1 MTKRIFGGAF
11 IVSLVAI
18 ISAVAMVLGVAYTKE
33 QQLFKRQLEQQAMLL
48 AATMENTSPDDD
60 VESLRKLSHD
70 IHGTFENRI
79 TYIGQDGTVLF
90 DNEADPATMENHLG
104 REEVVAAKQSGTGTA
119 IRESYTM
126 SEMTVY
132 CARVIGY
139 DCIVR
144 VAGTMDTVAARIAG
158 MWWEVLLIVII
169 AAMVSLGVAA
179 IVARVVVKPINSIDL
194 KNPDIG
200 ESYSE
205 IAPLL
210 HRISEQNHEI
220 DQQIAEL
227 TRSRKEFS
235 LITENMSEGFIII
248 DSRTEVLS
256 YNTAALKILGSDFTG
271 SSRSV
276 LVLNR
281 SEAFRS
287 AVEDA
292 LAGKRS
298 ETDLTLSE
306 KIYQVIAT
314 PAFTGSSVT
323 GAVMIILDITEK
335 EAREELRR
343 EFTSNVSHELKTPL
357 TTIYGISDMLV
368 GGIVK
373 PEDIPGFAKNI
384 RDEAGRMITL
394 IQDILKLSQLDENT
408 FSDQRER
415 VDLYELAQSAAE
427 RLRPQADEKHVTI
440 SVTGERSEFTGI
452 ATVLEEMIYN
462 LLDNAVKYNK
472 QGGRAD
478 VDVRSSGD
486 DIVVTVSDTGIGV
499 PADSI
504 DRIFERFYRADKSH
518 SRSVCAAAAH
528 TSAAGNTL
536 FDINADRAGSPRF
549 FQEQL
554 SGAESGV
561 AAVRGDILPAD
572 GQRYAVPGADH
583 NSHFIGKG
591 NALHYGLKK
600 VVAVVAL
607 SGDIEI
613 QIQLCVCIQL
623 IDPYP
628 ARGSHFLSSSTNSFM
643 RWSAVVMCCTE
654 YA

>member
-139 DCIVR
+139 GCIVR

-158 MWWEVLLIVII
+158 MWWEVLLVVIT

-518 SRSVCAAAAH
+518 SRKIGVTGLGLSIVKH
-528 TSAAGNTL
+528 GVSLHG
-536 FDINADRAGSPRF
+536 GSITVKSS
-549 FQEQL
+549 EG
-554 SGAESGV
+554 SGTTFTMA
-561 AAVRGDILPAD
+561 LPK
-572 GQRYAVPGADH
+572 
-583 NSHFIGKG
+583 N
-591 NALHYGLKK
+591 
-600 VVAVVAL
+600 
-607 SGDIEI
+607 
-613 QIQLCVCIQL
+613 
-623 IDPYP
+623 
-628 ARGSHFLSSSTNSFM
+628 
-643 RWSAVVMCCTE
+643 
-654 YA
+654 

>member
-60 VESLRKLSHD
+60 VESLRNLSHD

-158 MWWEVLLIVII
+158 MWWEVLLVVII

-276 LVLNR
+276 LVLNH

-518 SRSVCAAAAH
+518 SRKIGGTGLGLSIVKH
-528 TSAAGNTL
+528 GVSLHG
-536 FDINADRAGSPRF
+536 GSITVKSS
-549 FQEQL
+549 EG
-554 SGAESGV
+554 SGTTFTMA
-561 AAVRGDILPAD
+561 LPK
-572 GQRYAVPGADH
+572 
-583 NSHFIGKG
+583 N
-591 NALHYGLKK
+591 
-600 VVAVVAL
+600 
-607 SGDIEI
+607 
-613 QIQLCVCIQL
+613 
-623 IDPYP
+623 
-628 ARGSHFLSSSTNSFM
+628 
-643 RWSAVVMCCTE
+643 
-654 YA
+654 

>member
-139 DCIVR
+139 GCIVR

-158 MWWEVLLIVII
+158 MWWEVLLVVIT

-384 RDEAGRMITL
+384 RDEASRMITL

-518 SRSVCAAAAH
+518 SRKIGGTGLGLSIVKH
-528 TSAAGNTL
+528 GVSLHG
-536 FDINADRAGSPRF
+536 GSITVKSS
-549 FQEQL
+549 EG
-554 SGAESGV
+554 SGTTFTMA
-561 AAVRGDILPAD
+561 LPK
-572 GQRYAVPGADH
+572 
-583 NSHFIGKG
+583 N
-591 NALHYGLKK
+591 
-600 VVAVVAL
+600 
-607 SGDIEI
+607 
-613 QIQLCVCIQL
+613 
-623 IDPYP
+623 
-628 ARGSHFLSSSTNSFM
+628 
-643 RWSAVVMCCTE
+643 
-654 YA
+654 

>member
-60 VESLRKLSHD
+60 VVSLRKLSHD

-139 DCIVR
+139 GCIVR

-158 MWWEVLLIVII
+158 MWWEVLLVVII

-518 SRSVCAAAAH
+518 SRKIGGTGLGLSIVKH
-528 TSAAGNTL
+528 GVSLHG
-536 FDINADRAGSPRF
+536 GSITVKSS
-549 FQEQL
+549 EG
-554 SGAESGV
+554 SGTTFTMA
-561 AAVRGDILPAD
+561 LPK
-572 GQRYAVPGADH
+572 
-583 NSHFIGKG
+583 N
-591 NALHYGLKK
+591 
-600 VVAVVAL
+600 
-607 SGDIEI
+607 
-613 QIQLCVCIQL
+613 
-623 IDPYP
+623 
-628 ARGSHFLSSSTNSFM
+628 
-643 RWSAVVMCCTE
+643 
-654 YA
+654 

>member
-139 DCIVR
+139 GCIVR

-158 MWWEVLLIVII
+158 MWWEVLLIVIT

-373 PEDIPGFAKNI
+373 PADIPGFAKNI

-462 LLDNAVKYNK
+462 LVDNAVKYNK

-518 SRSVCAAAAH
+518 SRKIGGTGLGLSIVKH
-528 TSAAGNTL
+528 GVSLHG
-536 FDINADRAGSPRF
+536 GSITVKSS
-549 FQEQL
+549 EG
-554 SGAESGV
+554 SGTTFTMA
-561 AAVRGDILPAD
+561 LPK
-572 GQRYAVPGADH
+572 
-583 NSHFIGKG
+583 N
-591 NALHYGLKK
+591 
-600 VVAVVAL
+600 
-607 SGDIEI
+607 
-613 QIQLCVCIQL
+613 
-623 IDPYP
+623 
-628 ARGSHFLSSSTNSFM
+628 
-643 RWSAVVMCCTE
+643 
-654 YA
+654 

>member
-139 DCIVR
+139 GCIVR

-158 MWWEVLLIVII
+158 MWWEVLLVVII

-452 ATVLEEMIYN
+452 ATVLEEMVYN

-518 SRSVCAAAAH
+518 SRKIGGTGLGLSIVKH
-528 TSAAGNTL
+528 GVSLHG
-536 FDINADRAGSPRF
+536 GSITVKSS
-549 FQEQL
+549 EG
-554 SGAESGV
+554 SGTTFTMA
-561 AAVRGDILPAD
+561 LPK
-572 GQRYAVPGADH
+572 
-583 NSHFIGKG
+583 N
-591 NALHYGLKK
+591 
-600 VVAVVAL
+600 
-607 SGDIEI
+607 
-613 QIQLCVCIQL
+613 
-623 IDPYP
+623 
-628 ARGSHFLSSSTNSFM
+628 
-643 RWSAVVMCCTE
+643 
-654 YA
+654 

>member
-478 VDVRSSGD
+478 VDVRSGD

-518 SRSVCAAAAH
+518 SRKIGGTGLGLSIVKH
-528 TSAAGNTL
+528 GVSLHG
-536 FDINADRAGSPRF
+536 GSITVKSS
-549 FQEQL
+549 EG
-554 SGAESGV
+554 SGTTFTMA
-561 AAVRGDILPAD
+561 LPK
-572 GQRYAVPGADH
+572 
-583 NSHFIGKG
+583 N
-591 NALHYGLKK
+591 
-600 VVAVVAL
+600 
-607 SGDIEI
+607 
-613 QIQLCVCIQL
+613 
-623 IDPYP
+623 
-628 ARGSHFLSSSTNSFM
+628 
-643 RWSAVVMCCTE
+643 
-654 YA
+654 

>member
-139 DCIVR
+139 GCIVR

-158 MWWEVLLIVII
+158 MWWEVLLVVII

-427 RLRPQADEKHVTI
+427 RLRPQADEKHVII

-518 SRSVCAAAAH
+518 SRKIGGTGLGLSIVKH
-528 TSAAGNTL
+528 GVSLHG
-536 FDINADRAGSPRF
+536 GSITVKSS
-549 FQEQL
+549 EG
-554 SGAESGV
+554 SGTTFTMA
-561 AAVRGDILPAD
+561 LPK
-572 GQRYAVPGADH
+572 
-583 NSHFIGKG
+583 N
-591 NALHYGLKK
+591 
-600 VVAVVAL
+600 
-607 SGDIEI
+607 
-613 QIQLCVCIQL
+613 
-623 IDPYP
+623 
-628 ARGSHFLSSSTNSFM
+628 
-643 RWSAVVMCCTE
+643 
-654 YA
+654 

>member
-139 DCIVR
+139 GCIVR

-158 MWWEVLLIVII
+158 MWWEVLLVVIT

-323 GAVMIILDITEK
+323 GAVMIFLDITEK

-518 SRSVCAAAAH
+518 SRKIGGTGLGLSIVKH
-528 TSAAGNTL
+528 GVSLHG
-536 FDINADRAGSPRF
+536 GSITVKSS
-549 FQEQL
+549 EG
-554 SGAESGV
+554 SGTTFTMA
-561 AAVRGDILPAD
+561 LPK
-572 GQRYAVPGADH
+572 
-583 NSHFIGKG
+583 N
-591 NALHYGLKK
+591 
-600 VVAVVAL
+600 
-607 SGDIEI
+607 
-613 QIQLCVCIQL
+613 
-623 IDPYP
+623 
-628 ARGSHFLSSSTNSFM
+628 
-643 RWSAVVMCCTE
+643 
-654 YA
+654 

>member
-139 DCIVR
+139 GCIVR

-158 MWWEVLLIVII
+158 MWWEVLLVVIT

-210 HRISEQNHEI
+210 DRISEQNHVI

-235 LITENMSEGFIII
+235 LITENMSEGFIILA
-248 DSRTEVLS
+248 SRTEVLS
-256 YNTAALKILGSDFTG
+256 YNTAALKILGSDFSG

-486 DIVVTVSDTGIGV
+486 DIVVSVSDSGIGV
-499 PADSI
+499 PADSF
-504 DRIFERFYRADKSH
+504 DRLFERFYRADKSH
-518 SRSVCAAAAH
+518 SRKIGGTGLGLSIVKH
-528 TSAAGNTL
+528 GVSLHGGSITVKSNEGSATTFTMA
-536 FDINADRAGSPRF
+536 
-549 FQEQL
+549 
-554 SGAESGV
+554 
-561 AAVRGDILPAD
+561 LPK
-572 GQRYAVPGADH
+572 
-583 NSHFIGKG
+583 N
-591 NALHYGLKK
+591 
-600 VVAVVAL
+600 
-607 SGDIEI
+607 
-613 QIQLCVCIQL
+613 
-623 IDPYP
+623 
-628 ARGSHFLSSSTNSFM
+628 
-643 RWSAVVMCCTE
+643 
-654 YA
+654 

>member
-518 SRSVCAAAAH
+518 SRKIGGTGLGLSIVKH
-528 TSAAGNTL
+528 GVL
-536 FDINADRAGSPRF
+536 LHGGSITVKSS
-549 FQEQL
+549 EG
-554 SGAESGV
+554 SGTTFTMA
-561 AAVRGDILPAD
+561 LPK
-572 GQRYAVPGADH
+572 
-583 NSHFIGKG
+583 N
-591 NALHYGLKK
+591 
-600 VVAVVAL
+600 
-607 SGDIEI
+607 
-613 QIQLCVCIQL
+613 
-623 IDPYP
+623 
-628 ARGSHFLSSSTNSFM
+628 
-643 RWSAVVMCCTE
+643 
-654 YA
+654 

>member
-292 LAGKRS
+292 LAGKRC

-478 VDVRSSGD
+478 VDVRSSGG

-518 SRSVCAAAAH
+518 SRKIGGTGLGLSIVKH
-528 TSAAGNTL
+528 GVSLHG
-536 FDINADRAGSPRF
+536 GSITVKSS
-549 FQEQL
+549 EG
-554 SGAESGV
+554 SGTTFTMA
-561 AAVRGDILPAD
+561 LPK
-572 GQRYAVPGADH
+572 
-583 NSHFIGKG
+583 N
-591 NALHYGLKK
+591 
-600 VVAVVAL
+600 
-607 SGDIEI
+607 
-613 QIQLCVCIQL
+613 
-623 IDPYP
+623 
-628 ARGSHFLSSSTNSFM
+628 
-643 RWSAVVMCCTE
+643 
-654 YA
+654 

>member
-179 IVARVVVKPINSIDL
+179 IIARVVVKPINSIDL

-518 SRSVCAAAAH
+518 SRKIGGTGLGLSIVKH
-528 TSAAGNTL
+528 GVSLHG
-536 FDINADRAGSPRF
+536 GSITVKSS
-549 FQEQL
+549 EG
-554 SGAESGV
+554 SGTTFTMA
-561 AAVRGDILPAD
+561 LPK
-572 GQRYAVPGADH
+572 
-583 NSHFIGKG
+583 N
-591 NALHYGLKK
+591 
-600 VVAVVAL
+600 
-607 SGDIEI
+607 
-613 QIQLCVCIQL
+613 
-623 IDPYP
+623 
-628 ARGSHFLSSSTNSFM
+628 
-643 RWSAVVMCCTE
+643 
-654 YA
+654 

>member
-139 DCIVR
+139 GCIVR

-158 MWWEVLLIVII
+158 MWWEVLLVVII

-179 IVARVVVKPINSIDL
+179 IVARGVVKPINSIDL

-518 SRSVCAAAAH
+518 SRKIGGTGLGLSIVKH
-528 TSAAGNTL
+528 GVSLHG
-536 FDINADRAGSPRF
+536 GSITVKSS
-549 FQEQL
+549 EG
-554 SGAESGV
+554 SGTTFTMA
-561 AAVRGDILPAD
+561 LPK
-572 GQRYAVPGADH
+572 
-583 NSHFIGKG
+583 N
-591 NALHYGLKK
+591 
-600 VVAVVAL
+600 
-607 SGDIEI
+607 
-613 QIQLCVCIQL
+613 
-623 IDPYP
+623 
-628 ARGSHFLSSSTNSFM
+628 
-643 RWSAVVMCCTE
+643 
-654 YA
+654 

>member
-368 GGIVK
+368 GGIVN

-518 SRSVCAAAAH
+518 SRKIGGTGLGLSIVKH
-528 TSAAGNTL
+528 GVSLHG
-536 FDINADRAGSPRF
+536 GSITVKSS
-549 FQEQL
+549 EG
-554 SGAESGV
+554 SGTTFTMA
-561 AAVRGDILPAD
+561 LPK
-572 GQRYAVPGADH
+572 
-583 NSHFIGKG
+583 N
-591 NALHYGLKK
+591 
-600 VVAVVAL
+600 
-607 SGDIEI
+607 
-613 QIQLCVCIQL
+613 
-623 IDPYP
+623 
-628 ARGSHFLSSSTNSFM
+628 
-643 RWSAVVMCCTE
+643 
-654 YA
+654 

>member
-139 DCIVR
+139 GCIVR

-158 MWWEVLLIVII
+158 MWWEVLLVVII

-478 VDVRSSGD
+478 VDVRSSGG

-518 SRSVCAAAAH
+518 SRKIGGTGLGLSIVKH
-528 TSAAGNTL
+528 GVSLHG
-536 FDINADRAGSPRF
+536 GSITVKSS
-549 FQEQL
+549 EG
-554 SGAESGV
+554 SGTTFTMA
-561 AAVRGDILPAD
+561 LPK
-572 GQRYAVPGADH
+572 
-583 NSHFIGKG
+583 N
-591 NALHYGLKK
+591 
-600 VVAVVAL
+600 
-607 SGDIEI
+607 
-613 QIQLCVCIQL
+613 
-623 IDPYP
+623 
-628 ARGSHFLSSSTNSFM
+628 
-643 RWSAVVMCCTE
+643 
-654 YA
+654 

>member
-139 DCIVR
+139 GCIVR

-158 MWWEVLLIVII
+158 MWWEVLLVVIT

-384 RDEAGRMITL
+384 LDEAGRMITL

-472 QGGRAD
+472 QGGRVD
-478 VDVRSSGD
+478 VDVCSSGD

-518 SRSVCAAAAH
+518 SRKIGGTGLGLSIVKH
-528 TSAAGNTL
+528 GVSLHG
-536 FDINADRAGSPRF
+536 GSITVKSS
-549 FQEQL
+549 EG
-554 SGAESGV
+554 SGTTFTMA
-561 AAVRGDILPAD
+561 LPK
-572 GQRYAVPGADH
+572 
-583 NSHFIGKG
+583 N
-591 NALHYGLKK
+591 
-600 VVAVVAL
+600 
-607 SGDIEI
+607 
-613 QIQLCVCIQL
+613 
-623 IDPYP
+623 
-628 ARGSHFLSSSTNSFM
+628 
-643 RWSAVVMCCTE
+643 
-654 YA
+654 

>member
-139 DCIVR
+139 GCIVR

-158 MWWEVLLIVII
+158 MWWEVLLVVII

-518 SRSVCAAAAH
+518 SRKIGGTGLGLSIVKH
-528 TSAAGNTL
+528 GVSLHG
-536 FDINADRAGSPRF
+536 GSITVKSS
-549 FQEQL
+549 ED
-554 SGAESGV
+554 SGTTFTMA
-561 AAVRGDILPAD
+561 LPK
-572 GQRYAVPGADH
+572 
-583 NSHFIGKG
+583 N
-591 NALHYGLKK
+591 
-600 VVAVVAL
+600 
-607 SGDIEI
+607 
-613 QIQLCVCIQL
+613 
-623 IDPYP
+623 
-628 ARGSHFLSSSTNSFM
+628 
-643 RWSAVVMCCTE
+643 
-654 YA
+654 

>member
-48 AATMENTSPDDD
+48 AATMENTSPNDD

-518 SRSVCAAAAH
+518 SRKIGGTGLGLSIVKH
-528 TSAAGNTL
+528 GVSLHG
-536 FDINADRAGSPRF
+536 GSITVKSS
-549 FQEQL
+549 EG
-554 SGAESGV
+554 SGTTFTMA
-561 AAVRGDILPAD
+561 LPK
-572 GQRYAVPGADH
+572 
-583 NSHFIGKG
+583 N
-591 NALHYGLKK
+591 
-600 VVAVVAL
+600 
-607 SGDIEI
+607 
-613 QIQLCVCIQL
+613 
-623 IDPYP
+623 
-628 ARGSHFLSSSTNSFM
+628 
-643 RWSAVVMCCTE
+643 
-654 YA
+654 

>member
-90 DNEADPATMENHLG
+90 DNEADTATMENHLG

-518 SRSVCAAAAH
+518 SRKIGGTGLGLSIVKH
-528 TSAAGNTL
+528 GVSLHG
-536 FDINADRAGSPRF
+536 GSITVKSS
-549 FQEQL
+549 EG
-554 SGAESGV
+554 SGTTFTMA
-561 AAVRGDILPAD
+561 LPK
-572 GQRYAVPGADH
+572 
-583 NSHFIGKG
+583 N
-591 NALHYGLKK
+591 
-600 VVAVVAL
+600 
-607 SGDIEI
+607 
-613 QIQLCVCIQL
+613 
-623 IDPYP
+623 
-628 ARGSHFLSSSTNSFM
+628 
-643 RWSAVVMCCTE
+643 
-654 YA
+654 

>member
-90 DNEADPATMENHLG
+90 DNEADPSTMENHLG

-139 DCIVR
+139 GCIVR

-158 MWWEVLLIVII
+158 MWWEVLLVVIT

-462 LLDNAVKYNK
+462 LIDNAVKYNK

-518 SRSVCAAAAH
+518 SRKIGGTGLGLSIVKH
-528 TSAAGNTL
+528 GVSLHGGSITVKSSEGSGTTFTMTL
-536 FDINADRAGSPRF
+536 PKN
-549 FQEQL
+549 
-554 SGAESGV
+554 
-561 AAVRGDILPAD
+561 
-572 GQRYAVPGADH
+572 
-583 NSHFIGKG
+583 
-591 NALHYGLKK
+591 
-600 VVAVVAL
+600 
-607 SGDIEI
+607 
-613 QIQLCVCIQL
+613 
-623 IDPYP
+623 
-628 ARGSHFLSSSTNSFM
+628 
-643 RWSAVVMCCTE
+643 
-654 YA
+654 

>member
-11 IVSLVAI
+11 IVSLVAT

-158 MWWEVLLIVII
+158 MWWEVLLVVII

-518 SRSVCAAAAH
+518 SRKIGGTGLGLSIVKH
-528 TSAAGNTL
+528 GVSLHG
-536 FDINADRAGSPRF
+536 GSITVKSS
-549 FQEQL
+549 EG
-554 SGAESGV
+554 SGTTFTMA
-561 AAVRGDILPAD
+561 LPK
-572 GQRYAVPGADH
+572 
-583 NSHFIGKG
+583 N
-591 NALHYGLKK
+591 
-600 VVAVVAL
+600 
-607 SGDIEI
+607 
-613 QIQLCVCIQL
+613 
-623 IDPYP
+623 
-628 ARGSHFLSSSTNSFM
+628 
-643 RWSAVVMCCTE
+643 
-654 YA
+654 

>member
-158 MWWEVLLIVII
+158 MWWEVLLVVII

-486 DIVVTVSDTGIGV
+486 LL
-499 PADSI
+499 
-504 DRIFERFYRADKSH
+504 R
-518 SRSVCAAAAH
+518 
-528 TSAAGNTL
+528 
-536 FDINADRAGSPRF
+536 
-549 FQEQL
+549 
-554 SGAESGV
+554 
-561 AAVRGDILPAD
+561 
-572 GQRYAVPGADH
+572 
-583 NSHFIGKG
+583 
-591 NALHYGLKK
+591 
-600 VVAVVAL
+600 AL
-607 SGDIEI
+607 SVY
-613 QIQLCVCIQL
+613 QK
-623 IDPYP
+623 
-628 ARGSHFLSSSTNSFM
+628 
-643 RWSAVVMCCTE
+643 
-654 YA
+654 

>member
-139 DCIVR
+139 GCIVR

-518 SRSVCAAAAH
+518 SRKIGGTGLGLSIVKH
-528 TSAAGNTL
+528 GVSLHG
-536 FDINADRAGSPRF
+536 GSITVKSS
-549 FQEQL
+549 EG
-554 SGAESGV
+554 SGTTFTMA
-561 AAVRGDILPAD
+561 LPK
-572 GQRYAVPGADH
+572 
-583 NSHFIGKG
+583 N
-591 NALHYGLKK
+591 
-600 VVAVVAL
+600 
-607 SGDIEI
+607 
-613 QIQLCVCIQL
+613 
-623 IDPYP
+623 
-628 ARGSHFLSSSTNSFM
+628 
-643 RWSAVVMCCTE
+643 
-654 YA
+654 

>member
-139 DCIVR
+139 GCIVR

-518 SRSVCAAAAH
+518 SRKIGGTGLGLSIVKH
-528 TSAAGNTL
+528 GVL
-536 FDINADRAGSPRF
+536 LHGGSITVKSS
-549 FQEQL
+549 EG
-554 SGAESGV
+554 SGTTFTMA
-561 AAVRGDILPAD
+561 LPK
-572 GQRYAVPGADH
+572 
-583 NSHFIGKG
+583 N
-591 NALHYGLKK
+591 
-600 VVAVVAL
+600 
-607 SGDIEI
+607 
-613 QIQLCVCIQL
+613 
-623 IDPYP
+623 
-628 ARGSHFLSSSTNSFM
+628 
-643 RWSAVVMCCTE
+643 
-654 YA
+654 

>member
-158 MWWEVLLIVII
+158 MWWEVLLVVII

-518 SRSVCAAAAH
+518 SRKIGGPGLGLSIVKH
-528 TSAAGNTL
+528 GVSLHG
-536 FDINADRAGSPRF
+536 GSITVKSS
-549 FQEQL
+549 EG
-554 SGAESGV
+554 SGTTFTMA
-561 AAVRGDILPAD
+561 LPK
-572 GQRYAVPGADH
+572 
-583 NSHFIGKG
+583 N
-591 NALHYGLKK
+591 
-600 VVAVVAL
+600 
-607 SGDIEI
+607 
-613 QIQLCVCIQL
+613 
-623 IDPYP
+623 
-628 ARGSHFLSSSTNSFM
+628 
-643 RWSAVVMCCTE
+643 
-654 YA
+654 

>member
-139 DCIVR
+139 GCIVR

-158 MWWEVLLIVII
+158 MWWEVLLVVII

-452 ATVLEEMIYN
+452 ATVREEMIYN

-518 SRSVCAAAAH
+518 SRKIGGTGLGLSIVKH
-528 TSAAGNTL
+528 GVSLHG
-536 FDINADRAGSPRF
+536 GSITVKSS
-549 FQEQL
+549 EG
-554 SGAESGV
+554 SGTTFTMA
-561 AAVRGDILPAD
+561 LPK
-572 GQRYAVPGADH
+572 
-583 NSHFIGKG
+583 N
-591 NALHYGLKK
+591 
-600 VVAVVAL
+600 
-607 SGDIEI
+607 
-613 QIQLCVCIQL
+613 
-623 IDPYP
+623 
-628 ARGSHFLSSSTNSFM
+628 
-643 RWSAVVMCCTE
+643 
-654 YA
+654 

>member
-139 DCIVR
+139 GCIVR

-158 MWWEVLLIVII
+158 MWWEVLLVVII

-368 GGIVK
+368 GAIVK

-518 SRSVCAAAAH
+518 SRKIGGTGLGLSIVKH
-528 TSAAGNTL
+528 GVSLHG
-536 FDINADRAGSPRF
+536 GSITVKSS
-549 FQEQL
+549 EG
-554 SGAESGV
+554 SGTTFTMA
-561 AAVRGDILPAD
+561 LPK
-572 GQRYAVPGADH
+572 
-583 NSHFIGKG
+583 N
-591 NALHYGLKK
+591 
-600 VVAVVAL
+600 
-607 SGDIEI
+607 
-613 QIQLCVCIQL
+613 
-623 IDPYP
+623 
-628 ARGSHFLSSSTNSFM
+628 
-643 RWSAVVMCCTE
+643 
-654 YA
+654 

>member
-139 DCIVR
+139 GCIVR

-158 MWWEVLLIVII
+158 MWWEVLLVVIT

-394 IQDILKLSQLDENT
+394 IRDILKLSQLDENT

-518 SRSVCAAAAH
+518 SRKIGGTGLGLSIVKH
-528 TSAAGNTL
+528 GVSLHG
-536 FDINADRAGSPRF
+536 GSITVKSS
-549 FQEQL
+549 EG
-554 SGAESGV
+554 SGTTFTMA
-561 AAVRGDILPAD
+561 LPK
-572 GQRYAVPGADH
+572 
-583 NSHFIGKG
+583 N
-591 NALHYGLKK
+591 
-600 VVAVVAL
+600 
-607 SGDIEI
+607 
-613 QIQLCVCIQL
+613 
-623 IDPYP
+623 
-628 ARGSHFLSSSTNSFM
+628 
-643 RWSAVVMCCTE
+643 
-654 YA
+654 

>member
-158 MWWEVLLIVII
+158 MWWEVLLVVII

-343 EFTSNVSHELKTPL
+343 EFTSNVSHDLKTPL

-518 SRSVCAAAAH
+518 SRKIGGTGLGLSIVKH
-528 TSAAGNTL
+528 GVSLHG
-536 FDINADRAGSPRF
+536 GSITVKSS
-549 FQEQL
+549 EG
-554 SGAESGV
+554 SGTTFTMA
-561 AAVRGDILPAD
+561 LPK
-572 GQRYAVPGADH
+572 
-583 NSHFIGKG
+583 N
-591 NALHYGLKK
+591 
-600 VVAVVAL
+600 
-607 SGDIEI
+607 
-613 QIQLCVCIQL
+613 
-623 IDPYP
+623 
-628 ARGSHFLSSSTNSFM
+628 
-643 RWSAVVMCCTE
+643 
-654 YA
+654 

>member
-139 DCIVR
+139 GCIVR

-158 MWWEVLLIVII
+158 MWWEVLLVVIT

-235 LITENMSEGFIII
+235 LITENMSEGCIII

-486 DIVVTVSDTGIGV
+486 DIVVTVSDTGRGV

-518 SRSVCAAAAH
+518 SRKIGGTGLGLSIVKH
-528 TSAAGNTL
+528 GVSLHG
-536 FDINADRAGSPRF
+536 GSITVKSS
-549 FQEQL
+549 EG
-554 SGAESGV
+554 SGTTFTMA
-561 AAVRGDILPAD
+561 LPK
-572 GQRYAVPGADH
+572 
-583 NSHFIGKG
+583 N
-591 NALHYGLKK
+591 
-600 VVAVVAL
+600 
-607 SGDIEI
+607 
-613 QIQLCVCIQL
+613 
-623 IDPYP
+623 
-628 ARGSHFLSSSTNSFM
+628 
-643 RWSAVVMCCTE
+643 
-654 YA
+654 

>member
-79 TYIGQDGTVLF
+79 TYVGQDGTVLF

-139 DCIVR
+139 GCIVR

-158 MWWEVLLIVII
+158 MWWEVLLVVIT

-314 PAFTGSSVT
+314 PAFTGSNVT

-518 SRSVCAAAAH
+518 SRKIGGTGLGLSIVKH
-528 TSAAGNTL
+528 GVSLHG
-536 FDINADRAGSPRF
+536 GSITVKSS
-549 FQEQL
+549 EG
-554 SGAESGV
+554 SGTTFTMA
-561 AAVRGDILPAD
+561 LPK
-572 GQRYAVPGADH
+572 
-583 NSHFIGKG
+583 N
-591 NALHYGLKK
+591 
-600 VVAVVAL
+600 
-607 SGDIEI
+607 
-613 QIQLCVCIQL
+613 
-623 IDPYP
+623 
-628 ARGSHFLSSSTNSFM
+628 
-643 RWSAVVMCCTE
+643 
-654 YA
+654 

>member
-139 DCIVR
+139 GCIVR

-158 MWWEVLLIVII
+158 MWWEVLLVVII

-373 PEDIPGFAKNI
+373 PEDIPSFAKNI

-518 SRSVCAAAAH
+518 SRKIGGTGLGLSIVKH
-528 TSAAGNTL
+528 GVSLHGGSITVKSSEGSGTTFTMTL
-536 FDINADRAGSPRF
+536 PKN
-549 FQEQL
+549 
-554 SGAESGV
+554 
-561 AAVRGDILPAD
+561 
-572 GQRYAVPGADH
+572 
-583 NSHFIGKG
+583 
-591 NALHYGLKK
+591 
-600 VVAVVAL
+600 
-607 SGDIEI
+607 
-613 QIQLCVCIQL
+613 
-623 IDPYP
+623 
-628 ARGSHFLSSSTNSFM
+628 
-643 RWSAVVMCCTE
+643 
-654 YA
+654 

>member
-139 DCIVR
+139 GCIVR

-158 MWWEVLLIVII
+158 MWWEVLLVVIT

-518 SRSVCAAAAH
+518 SRKIGGTGLGLSIVKH
-528 TSAAGNTL
+528 GVSLHG
-536 FDINADRAGSPRF
+536 GSITVKSS
-549 FQEQL
+549 EG
-554 SGAESGV
+554 SGTT
-561 AAVRGDILPAD
+561 
-572 GQRYAVPGADH
+572 
-583 NSHFIGKG
+583 FTM
-591 NALHYGLKK
+591 ALQK
-600 VVAVVAL
+600 
-607 SGDIEI
+607 
-613 QIQLCVCIQL
+613 
-623 IDPYP
+623 
-628 ARGSHFLSSSTNSFM
+628 N
-643 RWSAVVMCCTE
+643 
-654 YA
+654 